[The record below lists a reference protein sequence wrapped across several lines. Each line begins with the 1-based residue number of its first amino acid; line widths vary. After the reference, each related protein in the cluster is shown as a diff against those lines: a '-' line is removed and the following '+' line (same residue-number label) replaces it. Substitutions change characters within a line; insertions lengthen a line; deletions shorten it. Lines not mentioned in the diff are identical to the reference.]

1 MLVPRR
7 LSSSMCLYAKSEDI
21 RKFRLYTSSEFCIV
35 TNIKQVNL
43 VRELEKKFSG
53 KTVVFLGQV

>member
-1 MLVPRR
+1 
-7 LSSSMCLYAKSEDI
+7 MCLYAKSEDI